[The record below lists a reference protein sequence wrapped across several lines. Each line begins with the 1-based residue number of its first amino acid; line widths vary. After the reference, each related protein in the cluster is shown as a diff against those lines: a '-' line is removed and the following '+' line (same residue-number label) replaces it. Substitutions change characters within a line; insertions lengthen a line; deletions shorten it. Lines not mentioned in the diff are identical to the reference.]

1 MQFFSFQ
8 LLRFFLFLSENK
20 IGEEFFF
27 GRKNK
32 SFGFFRERNFE
43 DNLFKFSELNDF
55 ALCNLNFLLDF
66 ILKADW
72 GELFLDL
79 FKDKGDFVGV
89 AASLLLNDGAFVHI
103 NKRIFRKKFF

>member
-1 MQFFSFQ
+1 MTTAFDVE
-8 LLRFFLFLSENK
+8 LPDKGNLLFLLLPDRSVITSLDSASLSLEA
-20 IGEEFFF
+20 
-27 GRKNK
+27 
-32 SFGFFRERNFE
+32 E

-103 NKRIFRKKFF
+103 NKRIFRKNFFK